1 MDFINE
7 MYHTNYELK
16 LDIDKYCYYAD
27 ETNRNIM
34 IKLISD
40 YRKNVLGDDDN
51 YCNEGL
57 ERFEQRLNTGPVFVF
72 FEKNRVAYDNVSD
85 YRNIKDSYAAEME
98 YDIVKLNNRGLM
110 TFE

>member
-34 IKLISD
+34 IELISD
-40 YRKNVLGDDDN
+40 YRKNGLGK
-51 YCNEGL
+51 GRIKTAI
-57 ERFEQRLNTGPVFVF
+57 ERFEQRLNTGHVFVF
-72 FEKNRVAYDNVSD
+72 FERNRVTYDNLSD
-85 YRNIKDSYAAEME
+85 YCSIEDTYAAEE
-98 YDIVKLNNRGLM
+98 NYKVVKLNNRDLII
-110 TFE
+110 FE